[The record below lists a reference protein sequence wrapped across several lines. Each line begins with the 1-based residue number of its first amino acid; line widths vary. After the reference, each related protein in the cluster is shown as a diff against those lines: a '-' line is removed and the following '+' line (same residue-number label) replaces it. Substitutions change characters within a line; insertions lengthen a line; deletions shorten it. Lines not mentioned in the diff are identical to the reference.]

1 MKSEKGKRRK
11 IADTK
16 FGISKE
22 KYKKAEK
29 AASLQSI
36 YDFDD
41 GLGEI
46 AFYVSDRFN
55 ITLEQAFEI
64 VWRCIEKKEDSSK

>member
-1 MKSEKGKRRK
+1 MKKAKQTV
-11 IADTK
+11 ITNTK

-22 KYKKAEK
+22 QYEKAER

-36 YDFDD
+36 YDFEDE
-41 GLGEI
+41 LGEI
-46 AFYVSDRFN
+46 AFYLSDRFN

-64 VWRCIEKKEDSSK
+64 VWRCMEKKEDRSI